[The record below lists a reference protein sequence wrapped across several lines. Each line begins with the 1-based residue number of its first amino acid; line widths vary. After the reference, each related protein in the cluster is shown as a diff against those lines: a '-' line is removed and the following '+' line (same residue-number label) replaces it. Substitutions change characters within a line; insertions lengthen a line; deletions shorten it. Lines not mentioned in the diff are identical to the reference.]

1 MTVMKDGVQGK
12 GDVYIVGLLG
22 EQTLP
27 LGTSSEQS
35 KDFYLC
41 RTNILVCRRE
51 TINMYCV
58 GESKDDDEEEISKQV
73 KGT

>member
-1 MTVMKDGVQGK
+1 MGDGVQGK

-27 LGTSSEQS
+27 LGTSSEQG

-41 RTNILVCRRE
+41 GTDLLACRRE